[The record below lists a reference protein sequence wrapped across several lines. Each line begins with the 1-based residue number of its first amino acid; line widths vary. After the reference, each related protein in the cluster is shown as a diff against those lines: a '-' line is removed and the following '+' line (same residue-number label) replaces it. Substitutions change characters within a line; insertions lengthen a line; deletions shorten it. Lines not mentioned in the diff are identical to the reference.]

1 MAWDRRRLQ
10 RRACLEVPIAACQTG
25 GMSGKDKID
34 LHRLM
39 TCGGIPGIAASTLS
53 DGKLHRYL
61 CQGVRLARAADVVD
75 EHTVFDAASLSKPVF
90 AFIVLQL
97 VDAGRLALDASLAQH
112 LPSYIWDDP
121 QARLITAKEVL
132 AHSCGLPNWRN
143 ADFPLRT
150 HFRPGDRF
158 SYSGEGYLYLQG
170 AIEAITGETLEEL
183 AHRLVFGPLGMARS
197 SFVWQRRFETNRAYP
212 HDEFARPARGAK
224 PAEPN
229 AAASLQTTAA
239 DYARFLQAVLSGDR
253 LKPETA
259 ELWLRPHVEVNH
271 ARSQALEPDIEI
283 VRTGVAWGLGWGL
296 EPEAGTFFQ
305 WGDNNTYKAFVLGSM
320 RERSAIVVFTNSA
333 SGLSIVPELV
343 ADVMPGK
350 RASLTW
356 LDYESHDSKRRRL
369 FQSILASSVDAM
381 SAELEGAD
389 LTPGDLQ
396 WIAQGL
402 LAHGRTDEARRLR
415 ARAKKPEAS

>member
-1 MAWDRRRLQ
+1 MSIEDGMTLRRL
-10 RRACLEVPIAACQTG
+10 VT
-25 GMSGKDKID
+25 S
-34 LHRLM
+34 
-39 TCGGIPGIAASTLS
+39 GGIPGIAAAVLR
-53 DGKLHRYL
+53 DGKLQRYL
-61 CQGVRLARAADVVD
+61 CQGVRLARMPGVVD

-90 AFIVLQL
+90 AFVVLQL
-97 VDAGRLALDASLAQH
+97 VDAGRLTLDTSLSKY

-121 QARLITAKEVL
+121 QAHLITAKKAL
-132 AHSCGLPNWRN
+132 CHSCGLPNWRN

-158 SYSGEGYLYLQG
+158 SYSGEGYLYLQR

-183 AHRLVFGPLGMARS
+183 AHRLVFEPLGMVRS
-197 SFVWQRRFETNRAYP
+197 SFVWQRRFEANRAHP
-212 HDEFARPARGAK
+212 HDEFGRPARSAK

-229 AAASLQTTAA
+229 AATTLQTTAA

-259 ELWLRPHVEVNH
+259 ELWLRPHVDVDH
-271 ARSQALEPDIEI
+271 AGLQALRADIETL
-283 VRTGVAWGLGWGL
+283 RTGVAWGLGWGL
-296 EPEAGTFFQ
+296 EPAVDTFFH

-320 RERSAIVVFTNSA
+320 RERSAIIVFTNSA

-343 ADVMPGK
+343 ATFMPGK

-369 FQSILASSVDAM
+369 FQSILASSVDAT

-389 LTPGDLQ
+389 LTPDDLQ

-402 LAHGRTDEARRLR
+402 LAHCRIDEAKRLR
-415 ARAKKPEAS
+415 VRAKKHEARAGN